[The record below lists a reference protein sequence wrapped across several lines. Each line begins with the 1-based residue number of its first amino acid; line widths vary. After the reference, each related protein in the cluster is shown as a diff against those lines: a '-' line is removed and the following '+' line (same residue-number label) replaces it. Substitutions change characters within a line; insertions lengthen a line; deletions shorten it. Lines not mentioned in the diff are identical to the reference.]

1 MEETNYHIEI
11 SGNGKEIANFSGDFS
26 RINII
31 LGGNGTGKS
40 NLINQLKNH
49 TKSFGE
55 TRPLIYV
62 EGGRTV
68 NIPNSLQRTNQDFNN
83 YRTFKQTE
91 ANYKNKRNN
100 TLTARIKDALIL
112 LEQTEQE
119 INNKYAKEAS
129 EWNINGRITP
139 FPIKPTAPLD
149 KLFEL
154 FNEVFPSIT
163 LTFVSG
169 SKSLSCHKNGNNYH
183 PSQLSDGEKQIF
195 CLLAD
200 IVVLADSNSLIL
212 VDEPELNLNPGLACR
227 FWDIV
232 EAELPDAVF
241 IYATHCVS
249 FAMRKSVD
257 RIAVLSKNPN
267 NNTFI
272 KNISELNSGELHD
285 LLGAIPA
292 ILSSNSALAVEG
304 KENSFDQLF
313 YRWLVQNNDLEVI
326 PVGNSANVKD
336 MANKKGIWEKIAPS
350 VKIHGIIDSDFKSE
364 DELKNGDDSNTLTLK
379 YHEVESY
386 FCDPKLVCELASKL
400 SVLDPLPD
408 VNEITDFIFD
418 EFESQINTISA
429 QRTFAR
435 GNIRLGVS
443 LKKKVLSSIDSIDEL
458 KEAIAQGA
466 ELEKAKAESIGKEQM
481 LLILD
486 EELTKCQKALE
497 ERSIDQVLK
506 LIPGKQLLNKLAPK
520 AGCRSERNFANAVK
534 KHISI
539 EDYPQINDLKTE
551 LINKFKQ

>member
-1 MEETNYHIEI
+1 MNYKIDI
-11 SGNGKEIANFSGDFS
+11 QGNGKDLAKFSGEFE
-26 RINII
+26 RINVI

-40 NLINQLKNH
+40 KLINKLKEQIN
-49 TKSFGE
+49 SFGG

-68 NIPNSLQRTNQDFNN
+68 NIPHSLQRTSSDFNN
-83 YRTFKQTE
+83 YRTFQQTE
-91 ANYKNKRNN
+91 SGYKQKRTN

-119 INNKYAKEAS
+119 INNKYAKDAHQ
-129 EWNINGRITP
+129 WNLDGRKST
-139 FPIKPTAPLD
+139 FPLKPTAPLD

-163 LTFVSG
+163 LTFNS
-169 SKSLSCHKNGNNYH
+169 SNKSLHCEKNGNRYN

-200 IVVLADSNSLIL
+200 IVVLAEDNSLIL
-212 VDEPELNLNPGLACR
+212 VDEPELNLNPGLACK

-232 EAELPDAVF
+232 EAELPNAIF

-257 RIAVLSKNPN
+257 RIAVLSKNPE

-272 KNISELNSGELHD
+272 KNIGELKSGELYE

-313 YRWLVQNNDLEVI
+313 YRWLLDSNDIEVI
-326 PVGNSANVKD
+326 PVGSCENVKS
-336 MANKKGIWEKIAPS
+336 MANKKGVWEKIAPS
-350 VKIHGIIDSDFKSE
+350 VKINGVIDSDFKPE
-364 DELKNGDDSNTLTLK
+364 QELTNFNNGSTLTLK

-386 FCDPKLVCELASKL
+386 FCDPKLICELANKL
-400 SVLDPLPD
+400 SVLDPLPKEQD
-408 VNEITDFIFD
+408 LLEFIFQ
-418 EFESQINTISA
+418 EFENQINTISA

-443 LKKKVLSSIDSIDEL
+443 IEKKVLSSIDSIEDL
-458 KEAIAQGA
+458 RNAIAKGA
-466 ELEKAKAESIGKEQM
+466 ELEQAKAETIGKEQM
-481 LLILD
+481 LKILD
-486 EELTKCQKALE
+486 EELKNCKKALDE
-497 ERSIDQVLK
+497 KSLSKILK

-520 AGCRSERNFANAVK
+520 AGCRSERNLANAVK
-534 KHISI
+534 KHINI
-539 EDYPQINDLKTE
+539 TDYPELVTLKTD
-551 LINKFKQ
+551 LIKKIEQ

>member
-1 MEETNYHIEI
+1 MEETNYKIEI
-11 SGNGKEIANFSGDFS
+11 SGNGRDIAKFSGEFG
-26 RINII
+26 RINVI

-40 NLINQLKNH
+40 KLINQLKAHIN
-49 TKSFGE
+49 SFGG

-83 YRTFKQTE
+83 YRTFEQTE
-91 ANYKNKRNN
+91 TNYKQKRNN

-119 INNKYAKEAS
+119 INNKYSKEAH
-129 EWNINGRITP
+129 EWNLNGRITA

-163 LTFVSG
+163 LTFNSG
-169 SKSLSCHKNGNNYH
+169 NKSLRCHKNGNDYH

-200 IVVLADSNSLIL
+200 IVVLAESNSLIL

-232 EAELPDAVF
+232 EAELPNAVF

-257 RIAVLSKNPN
+257 RIAVLSKNPD

-272 KNISELNSGELHD
+272 KNIGELNSGELYE

-313 YRWLVQNNDLEVI
+313 YRWLIQSNDLEVI
-326 PVGNSANVKD
+326 PVGSSANVKN

-350 VKIHGIIDSDFKSE
+350 VKINGVIDSDFKSDNELNNGE
-364 DELKNGDDSNTLTLK
+364 DNNTLTLQ

-386 FCDPKLVCELASKL
+386 FCDPKLVCELANKL
-400 SVLDPLPD
+400 SVLDPLP
-408 VNEITDFIFD
+408 NEDEIAEFIIK

-429 QRTFAR
+429 QRTFSR

-443 LKKKVLSSIDSIDEL
+443 LEKKVLSSIDTVDEL
-458 KEAIAQGA
+458 KDAIAKGA

-481 LLILD
+481 LKILD
-486 EELTKCQKALE
+486 EELSKCQKALDDK
-497 ERSIDQVLK
+497 SIPEILK

-534 KHISI
+534 KHIDI
-539 EDYPQINDLKTE
+539 KDYPHLSELKTE
-551 LINKFKQ
+551 LTKKFE

>member
-1 MEETNYHIEI
+1 MEDTNYKIEI
-11 SGNGKEIANFSGDFS
+11 SGNGRDIAKFSGEFG
-26 RINII
+26 RINVI

-40 NLINQLKNH
+40 KLINQLKTHIN
-49 TKSFGE
+49 SFGG

-83 YRTFKQTE
+83 YRTFEQTE
-91 ANYKNKRNN
+91 TNYKQKRNN

-119 INNKYAKEAS
+119 INNKYSKEAH
-129 EWNINGRITP
+129 EWNLNGRITT

-163 LTFVSG
+163 LTFNSG
-169 SKSLSCHKNGNNYH
+169 NKSLRCHKNGNDYH

-200 IVVLADSNSLIL
+200 IVVLAESNSLIL

-232 EAELPDAVF
+232 EAELPNAVF

-257 RIAVLSKNPN
+257 RIAVLSKNPD

-272 KNISELNSGELHD
+272 KNIGELNSVELYD

-313 YRWLVQNNDLEVI
+313 YRWLIRNNDLEVI
-326 PVGNSANVKD
+326 PVGSSANVKN

-350 VKIHGIIDSDFKSE
+350 VKINGVIDSDFKSDQELNNSE
-364 DELKNGDDSNTLTLK
+364 DNNTLTLQ

-386 FCDPKLVCELASKL
+386 FCDPKLVCELANKL
-400 SVLDPLPD
+400 SVLDPLP
-408 VNEITDFIFD
+408 NEDEVAEFIIK

-429 QRTFAR
+429 QRTFSR

-443 LKKKVLSSIDSIDEL
+443 LEKKVLSSIDTVDEL
-458 KEAIAQGA
+458 KDAIAKGA

-481 LLILD
+481 LKILD
-486 EELTKCQKALE
+486 EELSKCQKALDNK
-497 ERSIDQVLK
+497 SIPEILK

-534 KHISI
+534 KHINI
-539 EDYPQINDLKTE
+539 EDYPHLLELKTE
-551 LINKFKQ
+551 LTKKFE